1 MQINRMKIKS
11 EILLLITALSIS
23 KTLKSLEDKNE
34 IFDLSIIKQLME
46 ILSVLLIIVTI
57 LYFTCFGCFLVLNDS
72 TSWVAQTVT
81 LSSEGAAN
89 QLLPDCMGE
98 YQLAE
103 VSDDTEYKWYRH
115 VDRENNNTIIYN
127 NSGNI

>member
-1 MQINRMKIKS
+1 MIISEISSKLQDENQMKI
-11 EILLLITALSIS
+11 
-23 KTLKSLEDKNE
+23 
-34 IFDLSIIKQLME
+34 DLSMIKKSIM
-46 ILSVLLIIVTI
+46 ILSLILI
-57 LYFTCFGCFLVLNDS
+57 LFTMFFITCFGCFLVLNDF
-72 TSWVAQTVT
+72 TSLTAKTVT

-103 VSDDTEYKWYRH
+103 VSDDTEYNWYRH